1 MRNDLGNGGGGG
13 VGRNFHDAWKKEG
26 RLLFRQM
33 FSECGA
39 GWSLN
44 KEREREQ
51 RETSGLD
58 TKLSLFLA
66 CYEVGIM

>member
-1 MRNDLGNGGGGG
+1 MAAAASAAIFTTRGRRRDGRDDYYSAKCSRNVERDGEE
-13 VGRNFHDAWKKEG
+13 R
-26 RLLFRQM
+26 
-33 FSECGA
+33 
-39 GWSLN
+39 SLN